1 MRPGFAF
8 RYLVGGGRPSIRRL
22 ARGDCAALAPGDMVT
37 VRASRVT
44 PATSADSALIGN
56 VLRCGGSDAEAVYG
70 VTDPHRRATGT
81 TLDLAGASGSQHVAE
96 GPNHAFQVVTD
107 RSAAEETL
115 LRIAPGRQ
123 RDLPVALLTDSHAPG
138 MSPADERRLVA
149 DAAAGDPEARR
160 ELVEAYL
167 PAIGGVARLYRSTAG
182 VGREELLQEGVLGL
196 LRALVHFDP
205 ELGARFWAYAS
216 WWVRQG
222 MQQLVSDLTHAAVLS
237 DRAQRGLAR
246 IRDTREDHLQAH
258 GREPSTDDLAA
269 ATELPREQVQR
280 LLAVDRRPRGLE
292 EPIARDDGPAAT
304 LEEMIAD
311 PLAQAESE
319 AVIER
324 LEIEEV
330 RHLTAGLDDRER
342 MIINDHYGIGRPPR
356 TLAQIADDLGVSA
369 ERVRQIEERSL
380 CRIRAGLAQG
390 VVRTL
395 ETMPGES

>member
-1 MRPGFAF
+1 MCPGFAF

-22 ARGDCAALAPGDMVT
+22 ARGECAALAPGDMVT
-37 VRASRVT
+37 VRASRLR
-44 PATSADSALIGN
+44 PATSADSALVGN
-56 VLRCGGSDAEAVYG
+56 VLRCGGSAEVEIVTDADAVYG
-70 VTDPHRRATGT
+70 VTDPHRRVDGT

-107 RSAAEETL
+107 CSATEETL
-115 LRIAPGRQ
+115 LRISPGRH
-123 RDLPVALLTDSHAPG
+123 RDLPVALLRDSHAPG
-138 MSPADERRLVA
+138 LSPVHERRLVA
-149 DAAAGDPEARR
+149 DAAGDPEARR

-167 PAIGGVARLYRSTAG
+167 PAIGGVARLYRSAAG
-182 VGREELLQEGVLGL
+182 VGREELLQEGVVGL
-196 LRALVHFDP
+196 LRALVRFDP
-205 ELGARFWAYAS
+205 ELGAPFWAYAS
-216 WWVRQG
+216 WWVRQA

-258 GREPSTDDLAA
+258 GQEPSTDDLAA

-280 LLAVDRRPRGLE
+280 LLAVDRTPRGLE
-292 EPIARDDGPAAT
+292 EPIARDDDPTAP

-319 AVIER
+319 AVIDR

-330 RHLTAGLDDRER
+330 RHLTAGLGDRER

-356 TLAQIADDLGVSA
+356 TLAQIANDLGVSA
-369 ERVRQIEERSL
+369 ERVRQIEEQSL
-380 CRIRAGLAQG
+380 CRIRAVLAHG
-390 VVRTL
+390 
-395 ETMPGES
+395 

>member
-1 MRPGFAF
+1 MCPGFAF

-37 VRASRVT
+37 VRASRLT
-44 PATSADSALIGN
+44 PATSADSALVGN
-56 VLRCGGSDAEAVYG
+56 VLRCGGSAVEIVTDAEAVYG
-70 VTDPHRRATGT
+70 VTDPHPRAAGT
-81 TLDLAGASGSQHVAE
+81 ALDLAGASGSQHVAE
-96 GPNHAFQVVTD
+96 GPNRAFQVVID
-107 RSAAEETL
+107 CSAAEETL

-123 RDLPVALLTDSHAPG
+123 RDLPVALLGDSHATG
-138 MSPADERRLVA
+138 MSPAHERRLVA

-160 ELVEAYL
+160 ALVEAHL
-167 PAIGGVARLYRSTAG
+167 PAMGGVARLYRSTAG

-196 LRALVHFDP
+196 LRALVRFDP
-205 ELGARFWAYAS
+205 ELGAPFWAYAS
-216 WWVRQG
+216 WWVRQA

-246 IRDTREDHLQAH
+246 IRNTREDHLQAH
-258 GREPSTDDLAA
+258 GQEPSTDDLAA

-280 LLAVDRRPRGLE
+280 LLAVDRTPRRLE
-292 EPIARDDGPAAT
+292 EPIARDDGPPAT
-304 LEEMIAD
+304 LEDMIAD

-319 AVIER
+319 AVIDR

-356 TLAQIADDLGVSA
+356 TLAQIANDLGVSA
-369 ERVRQIEERSL
+369 ERVRQIEAQSL
-380 CRIRAGLAQG
+380 CRIRAGLGQRG
-390 VVRTL
+390 
-395 ETMPGES
+395 

>member
-1 MRPGFAF
+1 MCPGFAF

-22 ARGDCAALAPGDMVT
+22 ARGDCAALAAGDMVT
-37 VRASRVT
+37 VRASRLA
-44 PATSADSALIGN
+44 PATSADSALVGN
-56 VLRCGGSDAEAVYG
+56 VLRCGGSAVEIVTDAEAVYG
-70 VTDPHRRATGT
+70 VTDPHRRAAGT
-81 TLDLAGASGSQHVAE
+81 ALDLAGASGCQRVAE
-96 GPNHAFQVVTD
+96 GPNRAFQVVVD
-107 RSAAEETL
+107 CSAAEETL

-123 RDLPVALLTDSHAPG
+123 RDLPVALLGDSHATG
-138 MSPADERRLVA
+138 MSPVDERRLVA

-160 ELVEAYL
+160 ALVEAHL

-196 LRALVHFDP
+196 LRALARFDP
-205 ELGARFWAYAS
+205 ELGAPFWAYAS
-216 WWVRQG
+216 WWVRQA
-222 MQQLVSDLTHAAVLS
+222 MQQLVSDLAHAAVLS

-258 GREPSTDDLAA
+258 GQEPSTDDLAA

-280 LLAVDRRPRGLE
+280 LLAVDRTPRGLE

-304 LEEMIAD
+304 LEDTIAD

-319 AVIER
+319 AVIDR

-356 TLAQIADDLGVSA
+356 TLAQIATDLGVSA
-369 ERVRQIEERSL
+369 ERVRQIEEQSL
-380 CRIRAGLAQG
+380 CRIRAGLGQ
-390 VVRTL
+390 RQ
-395 ETMPGES
+395 